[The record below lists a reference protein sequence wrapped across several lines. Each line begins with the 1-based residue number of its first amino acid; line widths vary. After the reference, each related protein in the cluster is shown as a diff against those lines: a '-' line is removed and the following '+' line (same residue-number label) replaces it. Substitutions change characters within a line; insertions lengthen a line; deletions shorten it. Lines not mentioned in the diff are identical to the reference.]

1 MKRTTIWSVGL
12 AAVTALAF
20 SGCTS
25 SSPTAAPS
33 QSTPTEMPTPTAVPT
48 QAPVTLTMAA
58 WSLSSTP
65 EFKTLTEAFTK
76 ANPSITIQLKEYKAG
91 NDYDTQMIADLAAGV
106 APDLYILKNLNNVFT
121 YQDGKQLMD
130 VSDVAAGYDSKTSG
144 LPFYKVGG
152 KTWAIP
158 YRQDSWY
165 LFYDKDMFDKAGVAI
180 PDGKWTW
187 DDYAAAAGKLSKG
200 LGGGD
205 VYGAYQHRWQSTV
218 QGFAT
223 AQTPGASILGG
234 DVSYMKPYYDRVV
247 AMQDSGA
254 QVKFATSSTNSLTY
268 QSQFGK
274 QKAAMLI
281 MGSWYVA
288 SYLAQVGTGDAVKFN
303 WGVAPVPQRDS
314 STVSN
319 PVTFGDPTGIG
330 INPAIE
336 KSKVDAAK
344 KFLAFIGGQ
353 DAAVA
358 LASIGIVPAYTS
370 DAVTTA
376 FFALKGVP
384 TDTLSKFTFGTHD
397 TRPENQVDAKN
408 PKIQAILNDM
418 NTSIMSGSSTVD
430 AAITKAQSRIKAEV
444 LKQ

>member
-1 MKRTTIWSVGL
+1 
-12 AAVTALAF
+12 
-20 SGCTS
+20 
-25 SSPTAAPS
+25 
-33 QSTPTEMPTPTAVPT
+33 
-48 QAPVTLTMAA
+48 MAA

-65 EFKTLTEAFTK
+65 EFKTITDAFTK
-76 ANPSITIQLKEYKAG
+76 ANPNITITLKEYKAG

-106 APDLYILKNLNNVFT
+106 APDLYVIKNLNNLFT

-144 LPFYKVGG
+144 LPLYQVGG

-165 LFYDKDMFDKAGVAI
+165 LYYEKDMFDKAGVAI

-187 DDYAAAAGKLSKG
+187 DDYAAAAAKLSKG

-205 VYGAYQHRWQSTV
+205 VYGAYLHRWQSTV
-218 QGFAT
+218 QSFAT
-223 AQTPGASILGG
+223 AQTPGASILSG
-234 DVSYMKPYYDRVV
+234 DVTYMKPFYDRTV
-247 AMQDSGA
+247 AMQNTGA

-288 SYLAQVGTGDAVKFN
+288 SYLASADKGDAIKFN

-314 STVSN
+314 STFDK

-330 INPAIE
+330 INPAIG
-336 KSKVDAAK
+336 SDKVAAAK

-353 DAAVA
+353 DAALA
-358 LASIGIVPAYTS
+358 LSGIGIVPAYTS
-370 DAVTTA
+370 DAVTAA
-376 FFALKGVP
+376 FSALKGVP

-397 TRPENQVDAKN
+397 TKPENQVSANN

-430 AAITKAQSRIKAEV
+430 AAIAKAQARIKAEV
-444 LKQ
+444 LKN